1 MICELFPFQK
11 QAVNE
16 MRLRVAMALNN
27 YRMLKIPQVVSL
39 QAPTGSGKT
48 IIMSALIEDIF
59 YGSEQF
65 TEQPEAIFVW
75 LSDSPQ
81 LNEQSKQKIELK
93 ADKVRMDQCVVI
105 SDESFDRE
113 ILEDG
118 HIYFLNTQKLG
129 KAGNLSRHSDTR
141 QYTIWETIE
150 NTAREKADRLYF
162 IIDEA
167 HRGMQGRQAGT
178 ATTIMQRFIKGS
190 SEQNLSPIPVVIG
203 MSATAERFNSLVGQA
218 TNSTLHKVVISPAQV
233 RQSGLLKD
241 RIVITY
247 PEDPIKHGDMAV
259 LQAATDEWQDKCK
272 HWYQYTYEQHYTNVN
287 PVFVIQVCAGSS
299 TKVSDTDLDDVIA
312 KIEERMGDSFKE
324 NEVVHTFGSTG
335 TLSIHGLTVPH
346 VEPSEIAEDRRIRVV
361 LFKENLSTGWDCPR
375 AETMMSFRRAEDATY
390 IAQLLG
396 RMVRTPLQCHV
407 LVDDSLNDVRLFLPY
422 FNQDT
427 VQKVIDELQATEGG
441 EIPTVVDGES
451 LEDQTYDTW
460 SVHNQRKKTQK
471 QTVGQLSIFDY
482 PNGFQEEP
490 AVAPST
496 AVDDMPNSGAVAA
509 NQGGADAEIPAEGH
523 RAIPLDTVSGNDV
536 HTGRET
542 EVTNEGNQSVNKEQ
556 PVLTPAVSQMS
567 MLPTID
573 REGITKFIN
582 EQGYLTYIVRAV
594 KINSY
599 LKSLMSLAG
608 LLSQFN
614 ICITAAE
621 DVKNDVAELI
631 RNYVNG
637 LHDAGKYDEL
647 TKQVMEM
654 KLSVQIFD
662 VFGEKI
668 QSDNQIDMFTASE
681 SDLDRQLRV
690 ADAKMGGCGFRLAYG
705 RKYIDFDNPNAFK
718 VDCIDLFAGAGGLSE
733 GFIQAGFSPVPH
745 VEMNPYAAQTL
756 ETRTGYY
763 YLKAQGKL
771 DIYKDY
777 ISGKIT
783 RDEFLQHIPEEQLQS
798 VFCETMSNETLPRL
812 FENIDRIL
820 TQRGIKQVDVI
831 IGGPP
836 CQAYSLVGRAQS
848 KHMETPMSAD
858 PRNDLYKLYARFLQ
872 KYQPKMFVF
881 ENVMGI
887 KSANGGATWLKVQE
901 ALRSVGYEIECHE
914 QNSKNFGVLQ
924 NRRRMIIVG
933 WLKNSGLSYPQFE
946 QTIADATV
954 NDILSDL
961 PALQPG
967 GKSGEYRSDDF
978 SDYLRSTGIRKDS
991 DILTHHC
998 ARPNKDRDI
1007 EIYRRTIELWND
1019 GHKRLNYN
1027 DLPDELKTHK
1037 NRKSFLDR
1045 FKVVEG
1051 DEAYCHTMLA
1061 HISKDGHYFIH
1072 PDIEQHRSITVR
1084 EAARIQSF
1092 PDDYF
1097 FEGPRT
1103 AQFVQIGNAV
1113 PTLMAKGIA
1122 EGIANELSKEGIDGK
1137 QSPT

>member
-93 ADKVRMDQCVVI
+93 ADKIRMDQCVVI

-190 SEQNLSPIPVVIG
+190 SEQNLLPIPVVIG

-218 TNSTLHKVVISPAQV
+218 TNSTLHKVIISPAQV

-287 PVFVIQVCAGSS
+287 PVFVIQVCAGSG

-346 VEPSEIAEDRRIRVV
+346 IEPSEIAEDRRIRVV

-451 LEDQTYDTW
+451 LEEQNYDTW

-471 QTVGQLSIFDY
+471 LTVGQLSIFDY

-496 AVDDMPNSGAVAA
+496 AVGDMPNSGVVAV
-509 NQGGADAEIPAEGH
+509 NQGRVDSELPAEG
-523 RAIPLDTVSGNDV
+523 
-536 HTGRET
+536 
-542 EVTNEGNQSVNKEQ
+542 
-556 PVLTPAVSQMS
+556 
-567 MLPTID
+567 
-573 REGITKFIN
+573 
-582 EQGYLTYIVRAV
+582 
-594 KINSY
+594 
-599 LKSLMSLAG
+599 
-608 LLSQFN
+608 
-614 ICITAAE
+614 
-621 DVKNDVAELI
+621 
-631 RNYVNG
+631 
-637 LHDAGKYDEL
+637 
-647 TKQVMEM
+647 
-654 KLSVQIFD
+654 
-662 VFGEKI
+662 
-668 QSDNQIDMFTASE
+668 
-681 SDLDRQLRV
+681 
-690 ADAKMGGCGFRLAYG
+690 
-705 RKYIDFDNPNAFK
+705 
-718 VDCIDLFAGAGGLSE
+718 
-733 GFIQAGFSPVPH
+733 
-745 VEMNPYAAQTL
+745 
-756 ETRTGYY
+756 
-763 YLKAQGKL
+763 QGKL

-820 TQRGIKQVDVI
+820 TQRGIKQEPKFEECCICFETVRHMHQRLAAEI
-831 IGGPP
+831 ISFERLSV
-836 CQAYSLVGRAQS
+836 YILSLNRTNCTRPSDIVGDAELFPFRITGLIAFVFQHLCFICGDLIIRHHNATSVPTILSVEQVHCMHGRAAAC
-848 KHMETPMSAD
+848 E
-858 PRNDLYKLYARFLQ
+858 
-872 KYQPKMFVF
+872 
-881 ENVMGI
+881 E
-887 KSANGGATWLKVQE
+887 
-901 ALRSVGYEIECHE
+901 
-914 QNSKNFGVLQ
+914 
-924 NRRRMIIVG
+924 
-933 WLKNSGLSYPQFE
+933 
-946 QTIADATV
+946 V
-954 NDILSDL
+954 NDEGSWLFCYKIL
-961 PALQPG
+961 Q
-967 GKSGEYRSDDF
+967 
-978 SDYLRSTGIRKDS
+978 
-991 DILTHHC
+991 
-998 ARPNKDRDI
+998 
-1007 EIYRRTIELWND
+1007 
-1019 GHKRLNYN
+1019 
-1027 DLPDELKTHK
+1027 
-1037 NRKSFLDR
+1037 
-1045 FKVVEG
+1045 
-1051 DEAYCHTMLA
+1051 
-1061 HISKDGHYFIH
+1061 
-1072 PDIEQHRSITVR
+1072 
-1084 EAARIQSF
+1084 
-1092 PDDYF
+1092 
-1097 FEGPRT
+1097 
-1103 AQFVQIGNAV
+1103 
-1113 PTLMAKGIA
+1113 
-1122 EGIANELSKEGIDGK
+1122 
-1137 QSPT
+1137 

>member
-287 PVFVIQVCAGSS
+287 PVFVIQVCAGSG

-346 VEPSEIAEDRRIRVV
+346 IEPSEIAEDRRIRVV

-451 LEDQTYDTW
+451 LEEQNYDTW

-490 AVAPST
+490 AAAPST
-496 AVDDMPNSGAVAA
+496 AVGDMSNSGAMAA
-509 NQGGADAEIPAEGH
+509 NQGGADAEIPAEGQH
-523 RAIPLDTVSGNDV
+523 QTIPLEAVSGNDV
-536 HTGRET
+536 HAGQET
-542 EVTNEGNQSVNKEQ
+542 EKTSGGNQSVNKEQ

-567 MLPTID
+567 MFPTID

-690 ADAKMGGCGFRLAYG
+690 ADAKMGGCGFHLAYG

-718 VDCIDLFAGAGGLSE
+718 VDCILFAFDSECIAELNKYAEKKFHELNDQYRKYIVAKPEKCQKQYSDIVANGDEISKHNFTLPETISAKVEADGIKYTDHLFANADGIAKIKLNGWEQAVLAEEQKREDVKWDFLIIDEAHNLRNVFHGTKRAKNLYDLTHGIPKILLTATPLQNSLTDLHGLVSFIDPRIFGSEKVFNRRFVDGCDYEELKQELLPVLYRTLRRDVGKYMAFSKRTCITVDFHLSTEEKELYDVTNDFLRRDPLYSIPNANRGLIILVIRKLLASSSFALIETFEVLEKRLEKLYEGTKSAYAQEGFDLFW
-733 GFIQAGFSPVPH
+733 GFVEDEIDEDGFNEYDDEETAEKKQAS
-745 VEMNPYAAQTL
+745 
-756 ETRTGYY
+756 RTS
-763 YLKAQGKL
+763 LN
-771 DIYKDY
+771 
-777 ISGKIT
+777 S
-783 RDEFLQHIPEEQLQS
+783 
-798 VFCETMSNETLPRL
+798 
-812 FENIDRIL
+812 
-820 TQRGIKQVDVI
+820 
-831 IGGPP
+831 
-836 CQAYSLVGRAQS
+836 AY
-848 KHMETPMSAD
+848 
-858 PRNDLYKLYARFLQ
+858 
-872 KYQPKMFVF
+872 
-881 ENVMGI
+881 
-887 KSANGGATWLKVQE
+887 
-901 ALRSVGYEIECHE
+901 
-914 QNSKNFGVLQ
+914 
-924 NRRRMIIVG
+924 
-933 WLKNSGLSYPQFE
+933 
-946 QTIADATV
+946 
-954 NDILSDL
+954 
-961 PALQPG
+961 
-967 GKSGEYRSDDF
+967 
-978 SDYLRSTGIRKDS
+978 RK
-991 DILTHHC
+991 
-998 ARPNKDRDI
+998 
-1007 EIYRRTIELWND
+1007 
-1019 GHKRLNYN
+1019 
-1027 DLPDELKTHK
+1027 
-1037 NRKSFLDR
+1037 
-1045 FKVVEG
+1045 
-1051 DEAYCHTMLA
+1051 
-1061 HISKDGHYFIH
+1061 
-1072 PDIEQHRSITVR
+1072 
-1084 EAARIQSF
+1084 
-1092 PDDYF
+1092 
-1097 FEGPRT
+1097 
-1103 AQFVQIGNAV
+1103 
-1113 PTLMAKGIA
+1113 
-1122 EGIANELSKEGIDGK
+1122 
-1137 QSPT
+1137 

>member
-48 IIMSALIEDIF
+48 IIMSSLIEDIF

-75 LSDSPQ
+75 LSDSPK
-81 LNEQSKQKIELK
+81 LNEQSKQKIEMK
-93 ADKVRMDQCVVI
+93 ADKIRMDQCVVI
-105 SDESFDRE
+105 SDEAFDRE

-129 KAGNLSRHSDTR
+129 KAANLSRHSDTR

-150 NTAREKADRLYF
+150 NTARKKADRLYF

-178 ATTIMQRFIKGS
+178 ATSIMQRFIKGS
-190 SEQNLSPIPVVIG
+190 SEQNLSPIPVIIG
-203 MSATAERFNSLVGQA
+203 MSATAERFNSLVGRA

-247 PEDPIKHGDMAV
+247 PENPSKHGDMAV

-272 HWYQYTYEQHYTNVN
+272 HWYQYTYEQHYPNVN
-287 PVFVIQVCAGSS
+287 PVFVIQVCAGSGN
-299 TKVSDTDLDDVIA
+299 KVSDTDLDDVIA

-335 TLSIHGLTVPH
+335 TLTIHGLTVPH
-346 VEPSEIAEDRRIRVV
+346 IEPSEIAEDRRIRVV

-451 LEDQTYDTW
+451 LENQTYDTW
-460 SVHNQRKKTQK
+460 SVHNQYQRKKTQK
-471 QTVGQLSIFDY
+471 QMVGQMSLFDY
-482 PNGFQEEP
+482 PNGFQDNP
-490 AVAPST
+490 TVASST
-496 AVDDMPNSGAVAA
+496 AAGDMPNLEVAVA
-509 NQGGADAEIPAEGH
+509 NQDGAALIIPAEEH
-523 RAIPLDTVSGNDV
+523 PSVTLEAEPRNDV
-536 HTGRET
+536 HNDQET
-542 EVTNEGNQSVNKEQ
+542 EGKSEAATGEGKQSVKKEQ
-556 PVLTPAVSQMS
+556 PVLTPVVSQMS
-567 MLPTID
+567 MFPTID
-573 REGITKFIN
+573 REEITKFIN
-582 EQGYLTYIVRAV
+582 EQGYLTYIVRSV

-614 ICITAAE
+614 ICITANE

-637 LHDAGKYDEL
+637 LHDAERYDEL

-668 QSDNQIDMFTASE
+668 QNDNQIDMFTASE

-690 ADAKMGGCGFRLAYG
+690 ADAKMGGCGFHLAYG

-718 VDCIDLFAGAGGLSE
+718 VDCILFAFDSECIANLNQYAEKKFHELNDQYRKYIVAKPEKCQKQYSDIVANGDEISKHNFILPETISAKVVADGIKYADHLFANADGIAKIKLNGWEQAVLAEEQKRKDYVCWLRNPSRQSWSLRMPYEIDGKCKELYPDFLIIRRDPILKYIVDILEPHNPDFKDNLGKAKGL
-733 GFIQAGFSPVPH
+733 A
-745 VEMNPYAAQTL
+745 NYAANEPRIGRVQL
-756 ETRTGYY
+756 IRI
-763 YLKAQGKL
+763 GK
-771 DIYKDY
+771 DAA
-777 ISGKIT
+777 G
-783 RDEFLQHIPEEQLQS
+783 
-798 VFCETMSNETLPRL
+798 
-812 FENIDRIL
+812 EN
-820 TQRGIKQVDVI
+820 
-831 IGGPP
+831 
-836 CQAYSLVGRAQS
+836 
-848 KHMETPMSAD
+848 
-858 PRNDLYKLYARFLQ
+858 RF
-872 KYQPKMFVF
+872 
-881 ENVMGI
+881 
-887 KSANGGATWLKVQE
+887 
-901 ALRSVGYEIECHE
+901 
-914 QNSKNFGVLQ
+914 
-924 NRRRMIIVG
+924 
-933 WLKNSGLSYPQFE
+933 
-946 QTIADATV
+946 
-954 NDILSDL
+954 
-961 PALQPG
+961 
-967 GKSGEYRSDDF
+967 
-978 SDYLRSTGIRKDS
+978 
-991 DILTHHC
+991 
-998 ARPNKDRDI
+998 
-1007 EIYRRTIELWND
+1007 
-1019 GHKRLNYN
+1019 KRLNLVKGSIRN
-1027 DLPDELKTHK
+1027 KVLAAINTDEL
-1037 NRKSFLDR
+1037 D
-1045 FKVVEG
+1045 
-1051 DEAYCHTMLA
+1051 
-1061 HISKDGHYFIH
+1061 HIFDTDG
-1072 PDIEQHRSITVR
+1072 V
-1084 EAARIQSF
+1084 
-1092 PDDYF
+1092 
-1097 FEGPRT
+1097 FE
-1103 AQFVQIGNAV
+1103 
-1113 PTLMAKGIA
+1113 
-1122 EGIANELSKEGIDGK
+1122 D
-1137 QSPT
+1137 

>member
-48 IIMSALIEDIF
+48 IIMSSLIEDIF

-81 LNEQSKQKIELK
+81 LNEQSKQKIEMK
-93 ADKVRMDQCVVI
+93 ADKIRMDQCVVI
-105 SDESFDRE
+105 SDEAFDRE

-129 KAGNLSRHSDTR
+129 KAANLSRHSDTR

-150 NTAREKADRLYF
+150 NTARKKADRLYF

-178 ATTIMQRFIKGS
+178 ATSIMQRFIKGS
-190 SEQNLSPIPVVIG
+190 SEQNLSPIPVIIG
-203 MSATAERFNSLVGQA
+203 MSATAERFNSLVGRA

-247 PEDPIKHGDMAV
+247 PEDPSKHGDMAV

-272 HWYQYTYEQHYTNVN
+272 HWYQYTYEQHYPNVN
-287 PVFVIQVCAGSS
+287 PVFVIQVCAGSGN
-299 TKVSDTDLDDVIA
+299 KVSNTDLDDVIA
-312 KIEERMGDSFKE
+312 KIEERLGDNFKE

-346 VEPSEIAEDRRIRVV
+346 IEPSEIAEDRRIRVV

-422 FNQDT
+422 FNQDS

-451 LEDQTYDTW
+451 LENQIYDTW
-460 SVHNQRKKTQK
+460 SVHNQYQRKKTQK
-471 QTVGQLSIFDY
+471 QMVGQMSLFDY
-482 PNGFQEEP
+482 PNGLQDDP
-490 AVAPST
+490 NAASST
-496 AVDDMPNSGAVAA
+496 AAGDMPNQETAAA
-509 NQGGADAEIPAEGH
+509 NQDGAALIIPEEEH
-523 RAIPLDTVSGNDV
+523 PSVLLETEPRNDV
-536 HTGRET
+536 DNDQET
-542 EVTNEGNQSVNKEQ
+542 EGKSEAATGEGEQSVKKEQ
-556 PVLTPAVSQMS
+556 PVLTSVVSQMS
-567 MLPTID
+567 MFPTID
-573 REGITKFIN
+573 REEITKFIN
-582 EQGYLTYIVRAV
+582 EQGYLTYIVRSV

-614 ICITAAE
+614 ICITANE

-637 LHDAGKYDEL
+637 LHDAERYDEL

-668 QSDNQIDMFTASE
+668 QKDNQIDMFTASE

-690 ADAKMGGCGFRLAYG
+690 ADAKMGGCGFHLAYG

-718 VDCIDLFAGAGGLSE
+718 VDCILFAFDSECIANLNQYAEKKFHELNDQYRKYIVAKPEKCQKQYSDIVANGDEISKHNFILPETISAKVVEDGIKYADHLFANADGIAKIKLNGWEQAVLAEEQKRKDYVCWLRNPSRQSWSLRMPYEIDGKCKELYPDFLIIRRDPILKYIVDILEPHNPDFKDNLGKAKGL
-733 GFIQAGFSPVPH
+733 A
-745 VEMNPYAAQTL
+745 NYAANEPRIGRVQL
-756 ETRTGYY
+756 IRI
-763 YLKAQGKL
+763 GK
-771 DIYKDY
+771 DAA
-777 ISGKIT
+777 G
-783 RDEFLQHIPEEQLQS
+783 
-798 VFCETMSNETLPRL
+798 
-812 FENIDRIL
+812 EN
-820 TQRGIKQVDVI
+820 
-831 IGGPP
+831 
-836 CQAYSLVGRAQS
+836 
-848 KHMETPMSAD
+848 
-858 PRNDLYKLYARFLQ
+858 RF
-872 KYQPKMFVF
+872 
-881 ENVMGI
+881 
-887 KSANGGATWLKVQE
+887 
-901 ALRSVGYEIECHE
+901 
-914 QNSKNFGVLQ
+914 
-924 NRRRMIIVG
+924 
-933 WLKNSGLSYPQFE
+933 
-946 QTIADATV
+946 
-954 NDILSDL
+954 
-961 PALQPG
+961 
-967 GKSGEYRSDDF
+967 
-978 SDYLRSTGIRKDS
+978 
-991 DILTHHC
+991 
-998 ARPNKDRDI
+998 
-1007 EIYRRTIELWND
+1007 
-1019 GHKRLNYN
+1019 KRLNLVKGSIRN
-1027 DLPDELKTHK
+1027 KVLAAINTDEL
-1037 NRKSFLDR
+1037 D
-1045 FKVVEG
+1045 
-1051 DEAYCHTMLA
+1051 
-1061 HISKDGHYFIH
+1061 HIFDTDG
-1072 PDIEQHRSITVR
+1072 V
-1084 EAARIQSF
+1084 
-1092 PDDYF
+1092 
-1097 FEGPRT
+1097 FE
-1103 AQFVQIGNAV
+1103 
-1113 PTLMAKGIA
+1113 
-1122 EGIANELSKEGIDGK
+1122 D
-1137 QSPT
+1137 

>member
-48 IIMSALIEDIF
+48 IIISSLIEDIF

-93 ADKVRMDQCVVI
+93 ADKIRMDQCVVI
-105 SDESFDRE
+105 SDEAFDRE

-129 KAGNLSRHSDTR
+129 KAANLSRHSDTR

-150 NTAREKADRLYF
+150 NTARKKADRLYF

-178 ATTIMQRFIKGS
+178 ATSIMQRFIKGS
-190 SEQNLSPIPVVIG
+190 SEQNLSPIPVIIG
-203 MSATAERFNSLVGQA
+203 MSATAERFNSLVGRA

-247 PEDPIKHGDMAV
+247 PEDPSKHGDMAV

-272 HWYQYTYEQHYTNVN
+272 HWYQYTYEQHYPNVN
-287 PVFVIQVCAGSS
+287 PVFVIQVCAGSGN
-299 TKVSDTDLDDVIA
+299 KVSDTDLDDVIA

-335 TLSIHGLTVPH
+335 TLTIHGLTVPH
-346 VEPSEIAEDRRIRVV
+346 IEPSEIAEDRRIRVV

-375 AETMMSFRRAEDATY
+375 AETMMSFQRAEDATY

-460 SVHNQRKKTQK
+460 SVHNHQYQRKKTQK
-471 QTVGQLSIFDY
+471 QMVGQMSLFDY
-482 PNGFQEEP
+482 PNGFQDEP
-490 AVAPST
+490 TVASST
-496 AVDDMPNSGAVAA
+496 AAGDMPNLEAAVA
-509 NQGGADAEIPAEGH
+509 NQDGTALIIPAEEH
-523 RAIPLDTVSGNDV
+523 PSVTLEAEPRNDV
-536 HTGRET
+536 HNDQET
-542 EVTNEGNQSVNKEQ
+542 EGKSEAATGEGKQSVKKEQ
-556 PVLTPAVSQMS
+556 PVLTPVVSQMS
-567 MLPTID
+567 MFPTID
-573 REGITKFIN
+573 REEITKFIN
-582 EQGYLTYIVRAV
+582 EQGYLTYIVRSV

-614 ICITAAE
+614 ICIIANE

-637 LHDAGKYDEL
+637 LHDAGRYDEL

-668 QSDNQIDMFTASE
+668 QNDNQIDMFTASE

-690 ADAKMGGCGFRLAYG
+690 ADAKMGGCGFHLAYG

-718 VDCIDLFAGAGGLSE
+718 VDCILFAFDSECIANLNQYAEKKFHELNDQYRKYIVAKPEKCQKQYSDIVANGDEISKHNFILPETISAKVVADGIKYADHLFANADGIAKIKLNGWEQAVLAEEQKRKDYVCWLRNPSRQSWSLRMPYEIDGKCKELYPDFLIIRRDPILKYIVDILEPHNPDFKDNLGKAKGL
-733 GFIQAGFSPVPH
+733 A
-745 VEMNPYAAQTL
+745 NYAANEPRIGRVQL
-756 ETRTGYY
+756 IRI
-763 YLKAQGKL
+763 GK
-771 DIYKDY
+771 DAA
-777 ISGKIT
+777 G
-783 RDEFLQHIPEEQLQS
+783 
-798 VFCETMSNETLPRL
+798 
-812 FENIDRIL
+812 EN
-820 TQRGIKQVDVI
+820 
-831 IGGPP
+831 
-836 CQAYSLVGRAQS
+836 
-848 KHMETPMSAD
+848 
-858 PRNDLYKLYARFLQ
+858 RF
-872 KYQPKMFVF
+872 
-881 ENVMGI
+881 
-887 KSANGGATWLKVQE
+887 
-901 ALRSVGYEIECHE
+901 
-914 QNSKNFGVLQ
+914 
-924 NRRRMIIVG
+924 
-933 WLKNSGLSYPQFE
+933 
-946 QTIADATV
+946 
-954 NDILSDL
+954 
-961 PALQPG
+961 
-967 GKSGEYRSDDF
+967 
-978 SDYLRSTGIRKDS
+978 
-991 DILTHHC
+991 
-998 ARPNKDRDI
+998 
-1007 EIYRRTIELWND
+1007 
-1019 GHKRLNYN
+1019 KRLNLAKGSIRN
-1027 DLPDELKTHK
+1027 KVLAAINTDEL
-1037 NRKSFLDR
+1037 D
-1045 FKVVEG
+1045 
-1051 DEAYCHTMLA
+1051 
-1061 HISKDGHYFIH
+1061 HIFDTDG
-1072 PDIEQHRSITVR
+1072 V
-1084 EAARIQSF
+1084 
-1092 PDDYF
+1092 
-1097 FEGPRT
+1097 FE
-1103 AQFVQIGNAV
+1103 
-1113 PTLMAKGIA
+1113 
-1122 EGIANELSKEGIDGK
+1122 D
-1137 QSPT
+1137 

>member
-48 IIMSALIEDIF
+48 IIMSSLIEDIF

-93 ADKVRMDQCVVI
+93 ADKIRMDQCVVI
-105 SDESFDRE
+105 SDEAFDRE

-129 KAGNLSRHSDTR
+129 KASNLSRHSDTR

-150 NTAREKADRLYF
+150 NTARKKADRLYF

-178 ATTIMQRFIKGS
+178 ATSIMQRFIKGS
-190 SEQNLSPIPVVIG
+190 SEQNLSPIPVIIG
-203 MSATAERFNSLVGQA
+203 MSATAERFNSLVGRA

-247 PEDPIKHGDMAV
+247 PEDPSKHGDMAV

-272 HWYQYTYEQHYTNVN
+272 HWYQYTYEQHYPNVN
-287 PVFVIQVCAGSS
+287 PVFVIQVCAGSGN
-299 TKVSDTDLDDVIA
+299 KVSDTDLDDVIA

-335 TLSIHGLTVPH
+335 TLTIHGLTVPH
-346 VEPSEIAEDRRIRVV
+346 IEPSEIAEDRRIRVV

-460 SVHNQRKKTQK
+460 SVHNQYQRKKTQK
-471 QTVGQLSIFDY
+471 QMVGQMSLFDY
-482 PNGFQEEP
+482 PNGFQDDP
-490 AVAPST
+490 TVASST
-496 AVDDMPNSGAVAA
+496 AAGDMPNLEAAVA
-509 NQGGADAEIPAEGH
+509 NQDGAALIIPAEEH
-523 RAIPLDTVSGNDV
+523 PSVALEAEPRNDV
-536 HTGRET
+536 HNDQET
-542 EVTNEGNQSVNKEQ
+542 EGESEAATGEGKQSVKKEQ
-556 PVLTPAVSQMS
+556 PVLTPVVSQMS
-567 MLPTID
+567 MFPTID
-573 REGITKFIN
+573 REEITKFIN
-582 EQGYLTYIVRAV
+582 EQGYLTYIVRSV

-614 ICITAAE
+614 ICIIANE

-637 LHDAGKYDEL
+637 LHDAGRYDEL

-668 QSDNQIDMFTASE
+668 QNDNKIDMFTASE

-690 ADAKMGGCGFRLAYG
+690 ADAKMGGCGFHLAYG

-718 VDCIDLFAGAGGLSE
+718 VDCILFAFDSECIANLNQYAEKKFHELNDQYRKYIVAKPEKCQKQYSDIVANGDEISKHNFILPETISARVVADGIAKIKLNGWEQAVLAEEQKREDYVCWLRNPSRQSWSLRMPYEMDGKCKELYPDFIIVRRDPILKYIVDILEPHNPDFKDNLGKAKGL
-733 GFIQAGFSPVPH
+733 A
-745 VEMNPYAAQTL
+745 NYAANEPRIGRVQL
-756 ETRTGYY
+756 IRI
-763 YLKAQGKL
+763 GKDAAGENRFKRL
-771 DIYKDY
+771 DLAKGSIRNKVLAA
-777 ISGKIT
+777 INT
-783 RDEFLQHIPEEQLQS
+783 DELDHI
-798 VFCETMSNETLPRL
+798 FDT
-812 FENIDRIL
+812 D
-820 TQRGIKQVDVI
+820 G
-831 IGGPP
+831 
-836 CQAYSLVGRAQS
+836 
-848 KHMETPMSAD
+848 
-858 PRNDLYKLYARFLQ
+858 
-872 KYQPKMFVF
+872 VF
-881 ENVMGI
+881 E
-887 KSANGGATWLKVQE
+887 
-901 ALRSVGYEIECHE
+901 
-914 QNSKNFGVLQ
+914 
-924 NRRRMIIVG
+924 
-933 WLKNSGLSYPQFE
+933 
-946 QTIADATV
+946 D
-954 NDILSDL
+954 
-961 PALQPG
+961 
-967 GKSGEYRSDDF
+967 
-978 SDYLRSTGIRKDS
+978 
-991 DILTHHC
+991 
-998 ARPNKDRDI
+998 
-1007 EIYRRTIELWND
+1007 
-1019 GHKRLNYN
+1019 
-1027 DLPDELKTHK
+1027 
-1037 NRKSFLDR
+1037 
-1045 FKVVEG
+1045 
-1051 DEAYCHTMLA
+1051 
-1061 HISKDGHYFIH
+1061 
-1072 PDIEQHRSITVR
+1072 
-1084 EAARIQSF
+1084 
-1092 PDDYF
+1092 
-1097 FEGPRT
+1097 
-1103 AQFVQIGNAV
+1103 
-1113 PTLMAKGIA
+1113 
-1122 EGIANELSKEGIDGK
+1122 
-1137 QSPT
+1137 

>member
-1 MICELFPFQK
+1 
-11 QAVNE
+11 
-16 MRLRVAMALNN
+16 
-27 YRMLKIPQVVSL
+27 
-39 QAPTGSGKT
+39 
-48 IIMSALIEDIF
+48 
-59 YGSEQF
+59 
-65 TEQPEAIFVW
+65 
-75 LSDSPQ
+75 
-81 LNEQSKQKIELK
+81 
-93 ADKVRMDQCVVI
+93 
-105 SDESFDRE
+105 
-113 ILEDG
+113 
-118 HIYFLNTQKLG
+118 
-129 KAGNLSRHSDTR
+129 
-141 QYTIWETIE
+141 
-150 NTAREKADRLYF
+150 
-162 IIDEA
+162 
-167 HRGMQGRQAGT
+167 
-178 ATTIMQRFIKGS
+178 MQRFIKGS

-203 MSATAERFNSLVGQA
+203 MSATAERFNSLVGQG

-272 HWYQYTYEQHYTNVN
+272 HWYQYTYEQHYPNVN
-287 PVFVIQVCAGSS
+287 PVFVIQVCAGSD
-299 TKVSDTDLDDVIA
+299 KKISDTDLDDVIA
-312 KIEERMGDSFKE
+312 KIEERMGDTFKE

-460 SVHNQRKKTQK
+460 SVHTQRKKTQK

-490 AVAPST
+490 AAAPST
-496 AVDDMPNSGAVAA
+496 AIGDMSNSGAVAA
-509 NQGGADAEIPAEGH
+509 NQGGADSEIPAEGQH
-523 RAIPLDTVSGNDV
+523 QTIPLETVSGNDV
-536 HTGRET
+536 HAGQET
-542 EVTNEGNQSVNKEQ
+542 ERTSGGNQSVNKEQ

-654 KLSVQIFD
+654 KLSAQIFD

-668 QSDNQIDMFTASE
+668 QSDNRIDMFTASE

-690 ADAKMGGCGFRLAYG
+690 ADAKMGGCGFHLAYG

-718 VDCIDLFAGAGGLSE
+718 VDCILFAFDSECIAELNKYAEKKFHELNDQYRKYIVAKPEKCQKQYSDIVANGDEISKHNFTLPETISAKVEADGIKYTDHLFANADGIAKIKLNGWEQAVLAEEQKREDYVCWLRNPSRQSWSLRMPYEMDGKCKELYPDFIIVRQNPILKYIVDILEPHNPDCEDNLGKAKGL
-733 GFIQAGFSPVPH
+733 A
-745 VEMNPYAAQTL
+745 NYAANEPRIGRVQL
-756 ETRTGYY
+756 IRI
-763 YLKAQGKL
+763 GKDAAGENLFKRL
-771 DIYKDY
+771 DLAKGSIRNKVLAA
-777 ISGKIT
+777 INT
-783 RDEFLQHIPEEQLQS
+783 DELDHI
-798 VFCETMSNETLPRL
+798 FDT
-812 FENIDRIL
+812 D
-820 TQRGIKQVDVI
+820 G
-831 IGGPP
+831 
-836 CQAYSLVGRAQS
+836 
-848 KHMETPMSAD
+848 
-858 PRNDLYKLYARFLQ
+858 
-872 KYQPKMFVF
+872 VF
-881 ENVMGI
+881 E
-887 KSANGGATWLKVQE
+887 
-901 ALRSVGYEIECHE
+901 
-914 QNSKNFGVLQ
+914 
-924 NRRRMIIVG
+924 
-933 WLKNSGLSYPQFE
+933 
-946 QTIADATV
+946 D
-954 NDILSDL
+954 
-961 PALQPG
+961 
-967 GKSGEYRSDDF
+967 
-978 SDYLRSTGIRKDS
+978 
-991 DILTHHC
+991 
-998 ARPNKDRDI
+998 
-1007 EIYRRTIELWND
+1007 
-1019 GHKRLNYN
+1019 
-1027 DLPDELKTHK
+1027 
-1037 NRKSFLDR
+1037 
-1045 FKVVEG
+1045 
-1051 DEAYCHTMLA
+1051 
-1061 HISKDGHYFIH
+1061 
-1072 PDIEQHRSITVR
+1072 
-1084 EAARIQSF
+1084 
-1092 PDDYF
+1092 
-1097 FEGPRT
+1097 
-1103 AQFVQIGNAV
+1103 
-1113 PTLMAKGIA
+1113 
-1122 EGIANELSKEGIDGK
+1122 
-1137 QSPT
+1137 